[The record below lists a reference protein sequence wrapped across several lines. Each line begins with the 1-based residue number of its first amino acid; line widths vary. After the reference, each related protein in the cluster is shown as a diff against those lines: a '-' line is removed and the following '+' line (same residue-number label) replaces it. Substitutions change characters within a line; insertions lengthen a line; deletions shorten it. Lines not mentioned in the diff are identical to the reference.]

1 MNFQNA
7 ASIISN
13 GLFLALVAGVPL
25 LGVLRGVKVYESFVE
40 GAKDGFQVIIKIIPF
55 MVAMLVAI
63 GMFRASGGFDL
74 LAQWLSPVLSAI
86 GMPVDILPLALIR
99 PFSGSAANGVLA
111 DIVHTHGG
119 NAYVS
124 HLAGTIM
131 GSTETTFY
139 VIAVYFGA
147 VSVRRTR
154 HAVPAGLVA
163 DIVGIAA
170 SLIICHWLLF
180 TPAA

>member
-1 MNFQNA
+1 MTLQ
-7 ASIISN
+7 SISSILSN
-13 GLFLALVAGVPL
+13 SLFLALVVGIPIF
-25 LGVLRGVKVYESFVE
+25 GMLRRVKVYESFIE
-40 GAKDGFQVIIKIIPF
+40 GAKDGFPIIVKIIPF

-63 GMFRASGGFDL
+63 GMFRASGGFEL
-74 LAQWLSPVLSAI
+74 LGHALSPILTKI
-86 GMPVDILPLALIR
+86 GMPAEILPLALIR

-111 DIVHTHGG
+111 DIIHHNGG
-119 NAYVS
+119 NSYVS

-154 HAVPAGLVA
+154 HAIPAGLVA
-163 DIVGIAA
+163 DTVAVIAA
-170 SLIICHWLLF
+170 LWICHVLLK
-180 TPAA
+180 

>member
-1 MNFQNA
+1 MNLPA
-7 ASIISN
+7 LSSIISN
-13 GLFLALVAGVPL
+13 SLFLTVVVGIPL
-25 LGVLRGVKVYESFVE
+25 FGVLRKVKVYDAFVE
-40 GAKDGFQVIIKIIPF
+40 GAKEGFPVVVKIIPF

-63 GMFRASGGFDL
+63 GMFRAAGGFEL
-74 LAQWLSPVLSAI
+74 LGRVLAPLLSKI
-86 GMPVDILPLALIR
+86 GMPTEILPLALIR

-111 DIVHTHGG
+111 DIIHHNGG

-147 VSVRRTR
+147 VAIRRTR

-163 DIVGIAA
+163 DIVAVIAA
-170 SLIICHWLLF
+170 LWICHLLLK
-180 TPAA
+180 